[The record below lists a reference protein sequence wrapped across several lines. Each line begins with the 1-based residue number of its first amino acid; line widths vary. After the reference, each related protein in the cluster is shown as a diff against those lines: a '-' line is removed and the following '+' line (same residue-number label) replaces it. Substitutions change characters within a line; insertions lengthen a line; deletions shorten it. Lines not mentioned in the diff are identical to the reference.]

1 MKILFVNFNYSGVA
15 GDATQLLFV
24 IKGLQELGHK
34 ITFAITDGD
43 NFYYDDEK
51 SKKYSIIRKKLL
63 ASQNKIINIKGI
75 DTLPIHCISPKFGMY
90 CPDSSKIAKKIVS
103 SFDVVHIHN
112 WYYHLGMSFAKICS
126 EQKIPF
132 VISFYASL
140 QKNAHKIKQS
150 QKSLADL
157 MYTKKLIKK
166 ANALHS
172 AGDLETEEYIKWGAN
187 GKKIYRIDNGVTMD
201 NFKIKKPSKIFQKLQ
216 INSKT
221 KYILFL
227 SRIDQKKGIEI
238 LMESFSKIT
247 KKHNDIILIIA
258 GTGDQDYTEKIKK
271 YSQELGIEHVVKFS
285 GYVSEDEKLDLLN
298 NAILFALTS
307 HSDIHPI
314 AVVDALTMGLPVL
327 ISKESDFPEIVEYRA
342 GEIVENNI
350 EDISQTLDSMLKDDK
365 KLQIYS
371 NNAKKLIDEKFLM
384 KNQIKKYE
392 KMYLDI
398 IKK

>member
-157 MYTKKLIKK
+157 MLSLI
-166 ANALHS
+166 H
-172 AGDLETEEYIKWGAN
+172 I
-187 GKKIYRIDNGVTMD
+187 
-201 NFKIKKPSKIFQKLQ
+201 
-216 INSKT
+216 
-221 KYILFL
+221 
-227 SRIDQKKGIEI
+227 
-238 LMESFSKIT
+238 
-247 KKHNDIILIIA
+247 
-258 GTGDQDYTEKIKK
+258 
-271 YSQELGIEHVVKFS
+271 
-285 GYVSEDEKLDLLN
+285 
-298 NAILFALTS
+298 
-307 HSDIHPI
+307 
-314 AVVDALTMGLPVL
+314 
-327 ISKESDFPEIVEYRA
+327 
-342 GEIVENNI
+342 
-350 EDISQTLDSMLKDDK
+350 
-365 KLQIYS
+365 
-371 NNAKKLIDEKFLM
+371 
-384 KNQIKKYE
+384 
-392 KMYLDI
+392 
-398 IKK
+398 

>member
-172 AGDLETEEYIKWGAN
+172 AGDLETKEYIKWGAN

-350 EDISQTLDSMLKDDK
+350 EDISQTLDSMLKDNK

>member
-1 MKILFVNFNYSGVA
+1 
-15 GDATQLLFV
+15 
-24 IKGLQELGHK
+24 
-34 ITFAITDGD
+34 
-43 NFYYDDEK
+43 
-51 SKKYSIIRKKLL
+51 
-63 ASQNKIINIKGI
+63 
-75 DTLPIHCISPKFGMY
+75 MY

-172 AGDLETEEYIKWGAN
+172 AGDLETKEYIKWGAN

-350 EDISQTLDSMLKDDK
+350 EDISQTLDSMLKDNK